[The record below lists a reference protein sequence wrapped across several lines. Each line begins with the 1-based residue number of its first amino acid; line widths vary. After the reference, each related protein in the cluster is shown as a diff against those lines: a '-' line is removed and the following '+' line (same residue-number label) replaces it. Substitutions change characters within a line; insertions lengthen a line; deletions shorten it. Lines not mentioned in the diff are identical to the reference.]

1 MARRP
6 VERRVMGTRPNPRP
20 PEITVREGEMDESKI
35 HSGGIN
41 FCAQNV
47 NRRR

>member
-6 VERRVMGTRPNPRP
+6 VERRVMATHPNPRP
-20 PEITVREGEMDESKI
+20 PEITARDDEKDESKI

-41 FCAQNV
+41 FRAQNV